1 MINES
6 YTCKRINKLIEL
18 NELTSENLMIII
30 NDNSSKELKNICNLT
45 LSRIN
50 EIIKGSCPSL
60 LECILIGQAL
70 SKGFILGAIVYF
82 DKDKKYCYEV
92 FDLVIDTDLNLAAR
106 LKDKGSQMSWRS
118 DNDRLHVIG
127 FHEHRKSYS
136 NTI

>member
-50 EIIKGSCPSL
+50 EIIK
-60 LECILIGQAL
+60 
-70 SKGFILGAIVYF
+70 
-82 DKDKKYCYEV
+82 
-92 FDLVIDTDLNLAAR
+92 
-106 LKDKGSQMSWRS
+106 
-118 DNDRLHVIG
+118 
-127 FHEHRKSYS
+127 
-136 NTI
+136 

>member
-50 EIIKGSCPSL
+50 EIIKGS
-60 LECILIGQAL
+60 
-70 SKGFILGAIVYF
+70 
-82 DKDKKYCYEV
+82 
-92 FDLVIDTDLNLAAR
+92 
-106 LKDKGSQMSWRS
+106 QMSWRADS
-118 DNDRLHVIG
+118 DRLHVIG
-127 FHEHRKSYS
+127 FHERRKSCS

>member
-1 MINES
+1 MINESNIEKES

-70 SKGFILGAIVYF
+70 GKGLGYF
-82 DKDKKYCYEV
+82 YYNGYQV
-92 FDLVIDTDLNLAAR
+92 
-106 LKDKGSQMSWRS
+106 S
-118 DNDRLHVIG
+118 
-127 FHEHRKSYS
+127 
-136 NTI
+136 